1 VIPFYN
7 ESTTIKKIIE
17 DTLNYVELVIAVN
30 DGSTDDSVS
39 KIFINENVILLTDP
53 ENRGKGF
60 ALRKGFDRAVELGCD
75 AVITIDADLQHDP
88 ESIPALLAG
97 LSDFDLVLGNRLKD
111 ISAMP
116 FQRIVSNKLTSF
128 LLSKKTGMKIIDSQC
143 GFRAVD
149 MRVLKKVRTR
159 SDGYEAES
167 EIIILTARA
176 GFKIGFAEVPTIY
189 GNENSKMKPVKTIF
203 GFIKVLFY

>member
-39 KIFINENVILLTDP
+39 QIFINENVIVLSEP

-60 ALRKGFDRAVELGCD
+60 ALRKGCDRAVELGCD

-97 LSDFDLVLGNRLKD
+97 LNNFDLVLGNRLKD

-143 GFRAVD
+143 GFRAIN
-149 MRVLKKVRTR
+149 MRVLQKVHTR
-159 SDGYEAES
+159 SNGYEAES

-176 GFKIGFAEVPTIY
+176 GFKIGFVEVPTIY
-189 GNENSKMKPVKTIF
+189 GNEKSKMKPVKTIF